1 MFPQTTIM
9 ATTDTLQTLLNAIP
23 TPMFLIDREHR
34 LILVNDAFCEMTGH
48 PRENIV
54 ERTNY
59 LLPDEQKAIFWAV
72 DDAVFATGQPNENEE
87 VMTAANGDLRILLT
101 RKRLISL
108 PTENGEQ
115 PFILASTT
123 DVTRFREAE
132 SRAQFLAEHDPL
144 TGLANRSRLNNRM
157 AQAIKDA
164 TQSGEQGALIMLDL
178 DGFKAIN
185 DQHGHPMGDDVLRI
199 VAKRL
204 ATLVRPAD
212 TLARLGGDEFCIL
225 QPANRQPDGAFALAQ
240 RILSSLAKP
249 ITVGD
254 WHMMLSASIGIA
266 LFPDDGNSAELLMQ
280 RADIA
285 LYEVKR
291 KGKNDYL
298 RFSVDPQELRSES
311 WDIATDLR
319 DALAAGQLSLAFQ
332 PLTSAADGETR
343 GFEAL
348 ARWEHPTR
356 GTIPADVFIPAAVSA
371 GLIRQLDSWMLHEA
385 CAQAARWPWPAQI
398 SVNVSTTQLE
408 RRDMEAVVTQALQAS
423 GLPPERLSLDIA
435 EKALIGDPEHV
446 YTILTGLKR
455 LGIGLALDDFG
466 SGWYSLAALHRF
478 QFDRIKI
485 DRSFIG
491 NIESDVRSVAIV
503 RAVLDLAKSLK
514 VRVAAE
520 GVEARSQ
527 LQTLLRMGF
536 DEVQGFYIG
545 EPQSEAKIPKN
556 PRKGIV
562 EHERINPAR

>member
-1 MFPQTTIM
+1 M
-9 ATTDTLQTLLNAIP
+9 
-23 TPMFLIDREHR
+23 
-34 LILVNDAFCEMTGH
+34 
-48 PRENIV
+48 
-54 ERTNY
+54 
-59 LLPDEQKAIFWAV
+59 

-123 DVTRFREAE
+123 DVTRLREAE

-157 AQAIKDA
+157 AQAIEDA
-164 TQSGEQGALIMLDL
+164 AQSGEQGALIMLDL
-178 DGFKAIN
+178 DDFKAIN
-185 DQHGHPMGDDVLRI
+185 DQHGHPMGNDVLRI
-199 VAKRL
+199 VAKHL

-212 TLARLGGDEFCIL
+212 TLARLGGDEFCIP
-225 QPANRQPDGAFALAQ
+225 QPASRQPDGAFALAQ

-319 DALAAGQLSLAFQ
+319 DALAAGQLSLALQ

-408 RRDMEAVVTQALQAS
+408 RRDMEAVATQGLQAS

-446 YTILTGLKR
+446 YTILAGLKR

-503 RAVLDLAKSLK
+503 RAWTWPN
-514 VRVAAE
+514 R
-520 GVEARSQ
+520 
-527 LQTLLRMGF
+527 
-536 DEVQGFYIG
+536 
-545 EPQSEAKIPKN
+545 
-556 PRKGIV
+556 
-562 EHERINPAR
+562 

>member
-1 MFPQTTIM
+1 MFPQTAIL
-9 ATTDTLQTLLNAIP
+9 ATTETLQTLLNAIP
-23 TPMFLIDREHR
+23 SPMFLIDREHR
-34 LILVNDAFCEMTGH
+34 LVLINDAFCEMIGH
-48 PRENIV
+48 PREDIV
-54 ERTNY
+54 DRTDY
-59 LLPDEQKAIFWAV
+59 PLPEEQKNIFWAV

-87 VMTAANGDLRILLT
+87 VITIANGDLRILLT
-101 RKRLISL
+101 RKRLVTL
-108 PTENGEQ
+108 PTEDGEQ
-115 PFILASTT
+115 PFILATTT

-132 SRAQFLAEHDPL
+132 SRAQFLAEHDSL
-144 TGLANRSRLNNRM
+144 TGLANRARLNDRM
-157 AQAIKDA
+157 ARAIEAAAGKGGRA
-164 TQSGEQGALIMLDL
+164 ALIMLDL

-185 DQHGHPMGDDVLRI
+185 DEHGHPMGDDVLRI

-225 QPANRQPDGAFALAQ
+225 QTSDRQPDGAFALAQ

-249 ITVGD
+249 ITVGE

-266 LFPDDGNSAELLMQ
+266 LFPDDGDSAELLMQ
-280 RADIA
+280 HADIA

-298 RFSVDPQELRSES
+298 RFAANPQERRDE
-311 WDIATDLR
+311 WDIAADLR

-332 PLTSAADGETR
+332 PLTSAVDGETR

-356 GTIPADVFIPAAVSA
+356 GPIPADVFIPVAVSA
-371 GLIRQLDSWMLHEA
+371 GLIQQLDSWMLHEA
-385 CAQAARWPWPAQI
+385 CTQAAKWPWPAQI
-398 SVNVSTTQLE
+398 SVNVSATQLE
-408 RRDMEAVVTQALQAS
+408 RRDLEAVVSQALRTS
-423 GLPPERLSLDIA
+423 GLPPERLALDIA
-435 EKALIGDPEHV
+435 ENALIGDMEHV
-446 YTILTGLKR
+446 YAILTGLKR
-455 LGIGLALDDFG
+455 LGICLALDDFG
-466 SGWYSLAALHRF
+466 SGWYSLTALHRF

-491 NIESDVRSVAIV
+491 NIESDARSVAIV

-527 LQTLLRMGF
+527 LQALLQMGF
-536 DEVQGFYIG
+536 DELQGFYIG
-545 EPQSEAKIPKN
+545 EPQAEARMPEN
-556 PRKGIV
+556 PRKGFD
-562 EHERINPAR
+562 